1 MINDNNDNKITEE
14 KHVKLWLRKE
24 LLLKAVPTPGFLLS
38 YMVISTVFCMIMPTC
53 FKDYDF
59 GITEFILYCH

>member
-24 LLLKAVPTPGFLLS
+24 LLLKAVPSRGFLLLD
-38 YMVISTVFCMIMPTC
+38 MVISTVFV
-53 FKDYDF
+53 
-59 GITEFILYCH
+59 